1 VSVSATRGLLSES
14 ISRQLRSDI
23 LSGGLPPGTKL
34 PSEREL
40 SLQFKASRNIVREVL
55 RRLEAQQLI
64 EIAPG
69 RGSYV
74 AQRSPIDARGY
85 DALYRTSR
93 PTVRQVMDAR
103 ILIETETVALAT
115 QRATDAEVAAIRAAH
130 EAVLKASDVVG
141 KAQADVDFHDAIAT
155 AAGNPVLRIMLASI
169 SGMMF
174 EVMLRSNANPDDT
187 DPDVPHH
194 PEIVAAIEARDAE
207 LARHCMYEHLALAGR
222 RWGAEA
228 DLEVD
233 VMASRHIENM
243 LQRSYQER

>member
-1 VSVSATRGLLSES
+1 MSVSATRGLLSES

-40 SLQFKASRNIVREVL
+40 SLQFKASRNVVREVL

-130 EAVLKASDVVG
+130 EAVLKASDVIG

-174 EVMLRSNANPDDT
+174 EVMLRSNANPADT
-187 DPDVPHH
+187 DPGVPHH
-194 PEIVAAIEARDAE
+194 PAIVAAIEARDVE

-222 RWGAEA
+222 EWGPEV